1 MIDKLTDSELPK
13 IIKRLELIK
22 NLISLEEDENIKEQ
36 IIKLKQLHI
45 SQNIEKI
52 IIDLQ
57 QKSFGEAIKNIEKFL
72 NSHHQISIFIDH
84 EIEALRFEAKSLEKE
99 LQKLSN
105 EKAELEKLVHEFGV
119 RHNHILGQL
128 ILKILKYLKEK
139 SKGGPKEA
147 EAEKD
152 YKDFNSNY
160 QITKNEKFIAL
171 TQEEQKELK
180 DCYRKAS
187 KLCHP
192 DMVEENQQE
201 TAQKIFMELNAAY
214 ESNNLEKAKEILQ
227 NLQQGKMFTSK
238 TDTANEKSTLVTE
251 LNRLRVRLNDL
262 NNEIADIKA
271 SDTYSKIISIT
282 NWDEYF
288 IKTKRKLQEQLSQL
302 QNDSE

>member
-1 MIDKLTDSELPK
+1 MIDKLTAPELPK

-22 NLISLEEDENIKEQ
+22 NLIFLEEDENIEEQ

-45 SQNIEKI
+45 SQNVEKI

-57 QKSFGEAIKNIEKFL
+57 QKSFGEAIKNIEEFL
-72 NSHHQISIFIDH
+72 NSHHQISVFIDP
-84 EIEALRFEAKSLEKE
+84 EIEALRFEAKALEKK

-105 EKAELEKLVHEFGV
+105 EKAEIEKLVHEFGV
-119 RHNHILGQL
+119 RHNQILGEL
-128 ILKILKYLKEK
+128 ILKILKHLKEK

-147 EAEKD
+147 ESEKD
-152 YKDFNSNY
+152 YEDFNSNY
-160 QITKNEKFIAL
+160 QMKKDEKIIAL
-171 TQEEQKELK
+171 TQDEQKELK

-192 DMVEENQQE
+192 DMVEENQQLA
-201 TAQKIFMELNAAY
+201 AQKIFMELNAAY
-214 ESNNLEKAKEILQ
+214 ESNDLKRAKEILKS
-227 NLQQGKMFTSK
+227 LQQDKMFTSK
-238 TDTANEKSTLVTE
+238 TDTANEKLTLVTE

-271 SDTYSKIISIT
+271 SDIYSEIISIT